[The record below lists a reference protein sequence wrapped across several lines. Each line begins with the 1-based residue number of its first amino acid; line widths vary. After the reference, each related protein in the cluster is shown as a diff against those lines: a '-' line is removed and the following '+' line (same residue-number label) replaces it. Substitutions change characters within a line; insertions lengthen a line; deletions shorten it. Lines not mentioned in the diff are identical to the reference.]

1 MAAAA
6 GVDGELGEES
16 RYGHKRNSL
25 RSASQGAQ
33 RSGYGLSL
41 VRDTS

>member
-6 GVDGELGEES
+6 GVDGELREES
-16 RYGHKRNSL
+16 RNGHKRNSL
-25 RSASQGAQ
+25 RSASQ